1 MTPLEA
7 EPWRL
12 IAGSGEGAADGAW
25 QMALDEAL
33 LDRLARGAGRP
44 GLRFYRFAP
53 ATLSLGRHQPLEAAA
68 DPAWCRSRG
77 VDLVRR
83 PTGGGAVLHEAG
95 DLTYALVAPLGP
107 PGPGAAVSEVS
118 SAIARALQAGL
129 ARLGVDSEIVERG
142 AGGRPRD
149 AVACFARPSRHEL
162 LWRGRKLT
170 GSAQLRRRR
179 AVLQHGSLPLSLD
192 PERQR
197 RATGYRGELPAASIE
212 EAAGRPVSFAELAG
226 ALADAFADELGR
238 PLASGA
244 LEASELLETERLR
257 ADRYLDAAWTLEGRG
272 RARWSS

>member
-1 MTPLEA
+1 MTRAEA

-12 IAGSGEGAADGAW
+12 IDGSGAGAADGAW
-25 QMALDEAL
+25 QMALDEVL
-33 LDRLARGAGRP
+33 LDRLARGAGSP
-44 GLRFYRFAP
+44 SLRFYRFVP
-53 ATLSLGRHQPLEAAA
+53 AALSLGRHQPLEAAA

-83 PTGGGAVLHEAG
+83 ATGGGAVLHEAG

-118 SAIARALQAGL
+118 RAIARALRAGL
-129 ARLGVDSEIVERG
+129 SRLGVEPEIVERG

-162 LWRGRKLT
+162 LWRGRKLA

-179 AVLQHGSLPLSLD
+179 AVLQHGSLPLRLD

-197 RATGYRGELPAASIE
+197 RATGYRGELPAASVE

-226 ALADAFADELGR
+226 ALSEAFAVELGR
-238 PLASGA
+238 PLAPGG
-244 LEASELLETERLR
+244 LEVSERLETERLR

-272 RARWSS
+272 SARRSA